1 MIDSRGTHMW
11 VFKYA
16 GFAFLGSIQ
25 NSFQM
30 NQNAIKD
37 FVQRA
42 TEHKCPGEEVEHRDI
57 QAVKRLGKISQGNIR
72 KLLNAIL
79 DRLQANNSQVRGT
92 GCIGGR
98 RGWREYLFLL
108 SSCRFGFALWSCGQR
123 YSRDLVCF
131 ETLRV
136 AN

>member
-1 MIDSRGTHMW
+1 MW
-11 VFKYA
+11 AFKYT

-30 NQNAIKD
+30 NENAIKD

-57 QAVKRLGKISQGNIR
+57 QAVKRLGKISHGNIR
-72 KLLNAIL
+72 KLLHAIL
-79 DRLQANNSQVRGT
+79 DRLQASNSQVRGPR
-92 GCIGGR
+92 CFVR
-98 RGWREYLFLL
+98 SRGWREYFVLL
-108 SSCRFGFALWSCGQR
+108 PSCRFGFALWSCGQR

-136 AN
+136 GN